1 MISNDSINMPNDM
14 NICRDM
20 IEDRLHE
27 LVIKT
32 SPNYATLIDA
42 IQYSLVS
49 GGKRIRAILCMKF
62 CEATGGKLED
72 ALDAACAI
80 EMLHTYTL
88 IHDDLPSMDND
99 DMRRGKPSNH
109 IKFGEFTAILAGDA
123 LQAAAFDALANSE
136 LSADTVVKMIKVL
149 AQVAG
154 PHGVCA
160 GQYLDLSGE
169 GKQLSIDQV
178 SEIYSLK
185 TSALISAATR
195 LGVIAAGGTQEQV
208 NAADE
213 YAQAVGLA
221 FQVRDDILDCTA
233 TTEELGKPIGSD
245 ADNDKSTFAS
255 LLGIEACEKI
265 VESETEKAIS
275 AIDGKF
281 DNIEFLTWLARA
293 LIERKS

>member
-1 MISNDSINMPNDM
+1 
-14 NICRDM
+14 M
-20 IEDRLHE
+20 IESRLSE
-27 LVIKT
+27 LIT
-32 SPNYATLIDA
+32 GASSNYTTLIES
-42 IQYSLVS
+42 IRYSLLS
-49 GGKRIRAILCMKF
+49 GGKRIRGILCMKF

-72 ALDAACAI
+72 ALDAACAV

-99 DMRRGKPSNH
+99 DIRRGKPSNH
-109 IKFGEFTAILAGDA
+109 IEFGEFTAILAGDA
-123 LQAAAFDALANSE
+123 LQAIAFDTLANSN
-136 LSADTVVKMIKVL
+136 LPANAVVEMIKVF

-169 GKQLSIDQV
+169 GKQLAIYEI

-185 TSALISAATR
+185 TSALISAATK
-195 LGVIAAGGTQEQV
+195 LGVIAGGGTCEQV
-208 NAADE
+208 NAAYE

-233 TTEELGKPIGSD
+233 TAEELGKPIGSD
-245 ADNDKSTFAS
+245 IDNEKSTYAS

-265 VESETEKAIS
+265 VTEETEKAIS

-281 DNIEFLTWLARA
+281 DNTGFLTWLARV
-293 LIERKS
+293 LIERKN